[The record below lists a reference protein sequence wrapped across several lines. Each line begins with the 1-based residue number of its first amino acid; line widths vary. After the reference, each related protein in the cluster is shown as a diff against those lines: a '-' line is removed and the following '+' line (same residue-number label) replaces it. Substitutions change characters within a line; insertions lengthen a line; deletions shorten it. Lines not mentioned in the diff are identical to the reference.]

1 MLVQRR
7 EIGPERHS
15 DAQGKGGQR
24 DSGGRGTEGKAGGD
38 GGSLGEEHMERGR
51 QEERLPETERLRTG
65 REREREQETE
75 QHRER
80 GADRDRKRQQ
90 SHETAQ
96 GARMGANS
104 DGESDTPLEGDECT
118 GMGGAGCWAAGSIP
132 KAGGG
137 GCRDRPELESQ
148 PHPLPAVW
156 PSGGKE
162 LCFGSLHQ

>member
-1 MLVQRR
+1 MPRGR
-7 EIGPERHS
+7 E
-15 DAQGKGGQR
+15 
-24 DSGGRGTEGKAGGD
+24 GRGTVGAEGQRARQ
-38 GGSLGEEHMERGR
+38 GEMEGVW
-51 QEERLPETERLRTG
+51 ERSTWREADRKRDSQRLRDSEQG
-65 REREREQETE
+65 EREREQETE